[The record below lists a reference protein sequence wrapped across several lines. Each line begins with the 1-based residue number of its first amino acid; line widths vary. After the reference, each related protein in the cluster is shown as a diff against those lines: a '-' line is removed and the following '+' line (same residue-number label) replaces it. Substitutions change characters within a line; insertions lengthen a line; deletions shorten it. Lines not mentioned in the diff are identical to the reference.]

1 MMTYLMSRGFS
12 PSFVRPSMISGS
24 VAHAKLV
31 SMTMIPALV
40 WTAHEECWRVP
51 SQYRLSKTLCGDA
64 YHVLRFGVWGPPP
77 GLGAARPGPASPA
90 VATGAV
96 AGRQRLMNVLRK
108 SSPAAALA

>member
-51 SQYRLSKTLCGDA
+51 SQYRLSKTLWGDA
-64 YHVLRFGVWGPPP
+64 YHVVRSGVVGPAPLAAPP
-77 GLGAARPGPASPA
+77 ARPAAGFASAGFAPAKHRLTN
-90 VATGAV
+90 VA
-96 AGRQRLMNVLRK
+96 R
-108 SSPAAALA
+108 